1 MKLTR
6 KSRIYKRKKNRSRL
20 LKRNRVLKGGSQQF
34 MSIYLMCFNEEYLI
48 DFTVN
53 YYKRQFPECKITI
66 CDNESTDKSVEIA
79 KGLGC
84 EIYSYNTG
92 GAFSEEKLVETRNT
106 VWKSA
111 KTPWI
116 IVCDMD
122 EFLTA
127 NQADIKDEDAKG
139 VTILNT
145 KGYEI
150 YGDSKKSD
158 LSDIK
163 AENRLDK
170 LTKGEYSV
178 GFSKK
183 ICFNREKITD
193 INFGAGSHSAD
204 PKGDIKYS
212 EKEYLIYHYK
222 KLGKEYYKYTHDRV
236 YARVKY
242 SRDNNIIVG
251 SHYTNDDAKIQ
262 EAISTD
268 NKPIETVPALE
279 TYYIKYSLKGGKRQ
293 YKI

>member
-1 MKLTR
+1 MRTTR
-6 KSRIYKRKKNRSRL
+6 KNRQYTKNNRSKK
-20 LKRNRVLKGGSQQF
+20 LKLKKILKGGNSQLV
-34 MSIYLMCFNEEYLI
+34 SIYLMCFNEENLI
-48 DFTVN
+48 DFTVK
-53 YYKRQFPECKITI
+53 YYKRQFPDSKITI
-66 CDNESTDKSVEIA
+66 CDNESNDKSVEIA

-92 GAFSEEKLVETRNT
+92 GAYSEEKLLETKNT

-111 KTPWI
+111 RTPWI

-127 NQADIKDEDAKG
+127 NQNDIKNEDAKG
-139 VTILNT
+139 TTILKT

-158 LSDIK
+158 LSNIK
-163 AENRLDK
+163 SENKLDK
-170 LTKGEYSV
+170 LTNGEFSD

-183 ICFNREKITD
+183 ICFNKNKITD
-193 INFGAGSHSAD
+193 INFGAGAHSAD
-204 PKGDIKYS
+204 PKGNVKYS
-212 EKEYLIYHYK
+212 EKEYSIYHYK

-251 SHYTNDDAKIQ
+251 SHYTNDNAKM
-262 EAISTD
+262 EEDLSRD
-268 NKPIETVPALE
+268 NKKIETVPPLE
-279 TYYIKYSLKGGKRQ
+279 SYYMK
-293 YKI
+293 